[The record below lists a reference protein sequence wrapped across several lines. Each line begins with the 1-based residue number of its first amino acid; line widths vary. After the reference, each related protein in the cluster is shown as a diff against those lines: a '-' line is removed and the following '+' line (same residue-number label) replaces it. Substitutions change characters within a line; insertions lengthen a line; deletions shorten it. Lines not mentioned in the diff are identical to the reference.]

1 MRNKMIIVKNADAKK
16 LESIRENAIRY
27 FQSCIDGLEYDH
39 YNVNTLMVSQILEN
53 PITHNCSF
61 VIMGECSNDERITAF
76 FDRRQKE
83 WMEKNKDSCDI
94 QLVEYNIKAA

>member
-61 VIMGECSNDERITAF
+61 VIMGE
-76 FDRRQKE
+76 
-83 WMEKNKDSCDI
+83 
-94 QLVEYNIKAA
+94 

>member
-39 YNVNTLMVSQILEN
+39 YNVNTLMVSQMLED

-61 VIMGECSNDERITAF
+61 VIMGERITDF

-83 WMEKNKDSCDI
+83 WMEKNKDTCDI

>member
-76 FDRRQKE
+76 LTDAKRNGWK
-83 WMEKNKDSCDI
+83 K
-94 QLVEYNIKAA
+94 IKIPVISS

>member
-76 FDRRQKE
+76 FDRHQKE

>member
-1 MRNKMIIVKNADAKK
+1 MIIVKNADAKK

-39 YNVNTLMVSQILEN
+39 YNVNTLMVSQMLED

-61 VIMGECSNDERITAF
+61 VIMGECSNYERITDF

-83 WMEKNKDSCDI
+83 WMEKNKDTCDI